1 MFGCVS
7 KTPPLPVKKKLSYE
21 FTKFYKIFYN
31 FINCPVFIDIKQ
43 IYKQIKSERDFF
55 LCIVALCLFPT
66 TLFERFFSFGRQ
78 KKWLLVVLGR
88 WSSYAVTIIWEF
100 ACVDPVVVLQKWS
113 FEQV

>member
-55 LCIVALCLFPT
+55 LCIVACLFPT
-66 TLFERFFSFGRQ
+66 TLFERFFF
-78 KKWLLVVLGR
+78 
-88 WSSYAVTIIWEF
+88 IWETKKVV
-100 ACVDPVVVLQKWS
+100 AGRVRQVVVLCS
-113 FEQV
+113 NNYMGICLRGPSSRLTEVVV

>member
-66 TLFERFFSFGRQ
+66 TLFERFFF
-78 KKWLLVVLGR
+78 
-88 WSSYAVTIIWEF
+88 IWETKKVV
-100 ACVDPVVVLQKWS
+100 AGRVRQVVVLCS
-113 FEQV
+113 NNYMGICLRGLSSRLTEVVV